1 MLELERFVDN
11 SMITQ
16 RSNQKTW
23 RIEGE
28 PVSAQP
34 DGPSAGAI
42 GSGTTPAGPKANK
55 GGKKKTGGKSIADG
69 KTTDKESKEAEAKKA
84 MNKTIKEAW
93 AAHGAAVTSLA
104 QVNALKAVIQTEIS
118 WRHFN
123 NDAATEHLGAM
134 FGKVQALL
142 QNAFWKPLAL
152 TNAKE
157 WGEVTRA
164 SASLKQVQ
172 DDTAELKRT
181 TEALSSE
188 VDCRKAM
195 QAIRRGK

>member
-16 RSNQKTW
+16 RSNEKTW

-34 DGPSAGAI
+34 DGPSAGGT
-42 GSGTTPAGPKANK
+42 GSGTTPADPKANK

-104 QVNALKAVIQTEIS
+104 QVNALKAVIETETMKELNIWTRCS
-118 WRHFN
+118 GMYTGV
-123 NDAATEHLGAM
+123 AA
-134 FGKVQALL
+134 KCLL
-142 QNAFWKPLAL
+142 EAI
-152 TNAKE
+152 NAKE
-157 WGEVTRA
+157 WGGGDEGKRQPVG
-164 SASLKQVQ
+164 
-172 DDTAELKRT
+172 AE
-181 TEALSSE
+181 AHN
-188 VDCRKAM
+188 
-195 QAIRRGK
+195 RGAFVRGRLP